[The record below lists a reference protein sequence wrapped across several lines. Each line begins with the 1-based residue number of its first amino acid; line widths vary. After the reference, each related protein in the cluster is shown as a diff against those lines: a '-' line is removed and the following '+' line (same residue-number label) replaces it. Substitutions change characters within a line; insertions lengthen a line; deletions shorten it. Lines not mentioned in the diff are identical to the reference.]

1 MRKKFKEK
9 SFAAGCDRNRIRE
22 IEKLG
27 INLEKFYE
35 IAINGLVKVREEL
48 GLG

>member
-27 INLEKFYE
+27 ISLEKFYE